1 MAQESVKRSVPDEN
15 ELLEGVKV
23 ILLDIE
29 GTTTPISFV
38 KDKLFPY
45 VEENLKTYL
54 ESHWETDECK
64 ADVDALRELAKKDK
78 EAGVEGLVDIVDG
91 DDKAA
96 VLASVVDN
104 VLWQM
109 KADKKTAALKQL
121 QGHMWRDAYKA
132 GKVQGELYP
141 DVLPAIREWIS
152 EKRKVYI
159 FSSGSVESQKLL
171 FSHSTAGD
179 VTEMISGYFD
189 TSVGS
194 KGEKESYTK
203 IAETIEVAP
212 SQVLFLTDVPQEASA
227 ATKAGVNSCLVARDG
242 NQPLTDDD
250 LQTYN
255 LVESFTELT
264 SAENGDAKRLEA
276 CSEDD
281 DEFGDEDDAEVEE
294 DDEEEDDIPG
304 ESNEESQDA

>member
-1 MAQESVKRSVPDEN
+1 MAQESVKRSAPDEN
-15 ELLEGVKV
+15 ELLEGVKIV
-23 ILLDIE
+23 LLDIE

-45 VEENLKTYL
+45 IEENLKTYL

-64 ADVDALRELAKKDK
+64 ADVDALRELAKQDK
-78 EAGVEGLVDIVDG
+78 EAKAEGLVEVLAG
-91 DDKAA
+91 DDKDA
-96 VLASVVDN
+96 VLASVVAN

-109 KADKKTAALKQL
+109 KADRKSTALKQL

-141 DVLPAIREWIS
+141 DVVPAIREWIS

-171 FSHSTAGD
+171 FTHSSCGD
-179 VTEMISGYFD
+179 ITEMISGYFD
-189 TSVGS
+189 TSVGN
-194 KGEKESYTK
+194 KTEKDSYTK
-203 IAETIEVAP
+203 IAATMEVSP
-212 SQVLFLTDVPQEASA
+212 SQVLFLTDVPKEAAA
-227 ATKAGVNSCLVARDG
+227 ATQAGVNSCLVARDG

-255 LVESFTELT
+255 LVESLL
-264 SAENGDAKRLEA
+264 N
-276 CSEDD
+276 
-281 DEFGDEDDAEVEE
+281 
-294 DDEEEDDIPG
+294 
-304 ESNEESQDA
+304 